1 MVPGVGLLFLK
12 KLSYGWEATV
22 WEEQVSSTE
31 EVEEEGMY
39 RGVEEINPVEEEEVV
54 MQIRLKRH
62 TIFSNKVR
70 TVGMENSS

>member
-31 EVEEEGMY
+31 EVEEEGIF
-39 RGVEEINPVEEEEVV
+39 RVVEEINPVEEEEVV

-62 TIFSNKVR
+62 TIFSNKAR

>member
-22 WEEQVSSTE
+22 WEERVSATE
-31 EVEEEGMY
+31 EVEEEAISQV
-39 RGVEEINPVEEEEVV
+39 VEDTHRVEEEEVV

>member
-31 EVEEEGMY
+31 EVEEEGIC
-39 RGVEEINPVEEEEVV
+39 RVGEEITRVVEEEVV
-54 MQIRLKRH
+54 TQIRSRRA
-62 TIFSNKVR
+62 TTFSNKVR
-70 TVGMENSS
+70 TAGMESSS